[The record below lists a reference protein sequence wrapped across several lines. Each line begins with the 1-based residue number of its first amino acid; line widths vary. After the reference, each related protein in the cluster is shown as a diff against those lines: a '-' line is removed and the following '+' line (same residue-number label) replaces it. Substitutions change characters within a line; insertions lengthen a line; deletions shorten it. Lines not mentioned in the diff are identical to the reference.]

1 MPTRSKIEKLAN
13 DLLTELYG
21 ENEDPEIE
29 VHETEEVEMQTAL
42 TFAESLQQEIDRK
55 TAPKTSE
62 DVSIKKSLKSEMALF
77 EATNGKQKG
86 ECLQKV
92 ELVVKN
98 ISPTSIY
105 SEQAFSLSSDFIT
118 KKRSLLSDQAIDDV
132 LCFEKGYFANEG
144 LSYT

>member
-1 MPTRSKIEKLAN
+1 M
-13 DLLTELYG
+13 
-21 ENEDPEIE
+21 
-29 VHETEEVEMQTAL
+29 
-42 TFAESLQQEIDRK
+42 QQEIDRK

-105 SEQAFSLSSDFIT
+105 CEQAFSISSNFIT
-118 KKRSLLSDQAIDDV
+118 QKRSLLSDQAIDD